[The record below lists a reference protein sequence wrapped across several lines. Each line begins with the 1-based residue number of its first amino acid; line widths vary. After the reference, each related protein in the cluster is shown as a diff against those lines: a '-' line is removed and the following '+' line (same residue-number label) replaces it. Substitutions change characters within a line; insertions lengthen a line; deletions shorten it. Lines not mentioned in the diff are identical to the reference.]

1 MASIDP
7 GITDW
12 IGTVQS
18 HEWGGWIDTAF
29 LLLLGGIP
37 WQSYYQRV
45 LSSKTS
51 KRAMLLSY
59 GGGIIALI
67 MTVPSVIF
75 KNTFPYE
82 LYSFLYYSILIG
94 TIWQAL

>member
-75 KNTFPYE
+75 KNTFPHE
-82 LYSFLYYSILIG
+82 LYSFLY
-94 TIWQAL
+94 